1 MKKIFLCAL
10 AAAALTTA
18 CNKAEV
24 IDVVGTPAI
33 QFENAFVGNATRVA
47 EDPSY
52 SGTKELTEL
61 SLYGFMNTPSGVVF
75 NNERLAKD
83 ITNTELD
90 QAWRYANT
98 QYWTPGNAYYF
109 AAVAPLVKNGGDVA
123 LDFSKANEY
132 GAGVISFTQ
141 PAEAGSVD
149 VLYDAKKV
157 ECKEGQTMNPVAFTM
172 SHMLAK
178 VKFSFTN
185 GFGNDNAYV
194 TVKNIRM
201 TAPASGKINVAQVDW
216 WSTNQWV
223 LTGGQTT
230 LEFGDMETAKL
241 ASKGNT
247 ESAKER
253 LTIPTGADQS
263 YNVTFDVEL
272 YYGDQLAYS
281 NTLETV
287 IKGAELKIGR
297 AYNFHATIDAT
308 NIVPGEGDDDKL
320 KPIEFTV
327 SVKDW
332 ENGNGYDGGIIET
345 TSEVLPVSS
354 PEALAAAHTADVEDI
369 KVQLLNDIEVPITSL
384 GNQTPGSGE
393 YKLGGE
399 STKNITVDLN
409 GKKLTI
415 TTTYW
420 TGIGAKNADAL
431 STIKNCTMTSSQP
444 TGTWNSYDVT
454 FANCNYALEDV
465 TFEKAIAFA
474 NAGKNVAIKDV
485 TIKESHDYYAMWISA
500 RGQNV
505 TVDGLTIESAG
516 RGIKIDEQYVD
527 TPAKV
532 TLNVV
537 DATFTT
543 AKKGAIMV
551 KSAAGADINVTAI
564 DITNV
569 AADKTNAVWVDQ
581 DSAAYFDKV
590 VVTGAKCKQE

>member
-33 QFENAFVGNATRVA
+33 QVGDIFVENATKAAV
-47 EDPSY
+47 DPSF
-52 SGTKELTEL
+52 TNNNLKEL
-61 SLYGFMNTPSGVVF
+61 SLYGFMTTTSGVVF

-83 ITNTELD
+83 IQNEELK
-90 QAWRYANT
+90 QAWKYANT
-98 QYWTPGNAYYF
+98 QYWTPGKTYYF
-109 AAVAPLVKNGGDVA
+109 GVVAPLVAENGPVA
-123 LDFSKANEY
+123 VDYSKANEY
-132 GAGVISFTQ
+132 GVGEISFTQ
-141 PAEAGSVD
+141 PTDAGSVD

-157 ECKEGQTMNPVAFTM
+157 ECTAMQMNPVAFQM

-201 TAPASGKINVAQVDW
+201 TAPAAGSINVAQADW

-223 LTGGQTT
+223 LAEGETT

-241 ASKGNT
+241 AVGQNT

-253 LTIPTGADQS
+253 LTIPAAAAQV

-281 NTLETV
+281 STLETV
-287 IKGAELKIGR
+287 IEGAELKIGK
-297 AYNFHATIDAT
+297 AYNFHATIDGS
-308 NIVPGEGDDDKL
+308 NIVPGDEKL
-320 KPIEFTV
+320 TPIEFTV

-332 ENGNGYDGGIIET
+332 EDGNGYDGGTIET

-354 PEALAAAHTADVEDI
+354 PEALAAALTADVEDI

-420 TGIGAKNADAL
+420 SGIGAKNADAL
-431 STIKNCTMTSSQP
+431 ITIKNGTMTSSQP

-474 NAGKNVAIKDV
+474 NAGKNVAIENV

-505 TVDGLTIESAG
+505 TVDGLTVESAG

-537 DATFTT
+537 NATFKT
-543 AKKGAIMV
+543 AKKAAILV
-551 KSAAGADINVTAI
+551 KSAAGADINVKAI
-564 DITNV
+564 NITNV
-569 AADKTNAVWVDQ
+569 AADQTNAVWVDQ

-590 VVTGAKCKQE
+590 VVTGANCIKES

>member
-33 QFENAFVGNATRVA
+33 QFENAFVGNATRAA

-61 SLYGFMNTPSGVVF
+61 SLYGFMNTTSGVVF

-83 ITNTELD
+83 ITNTELT
-90 QAWRYANT
+90 QAWKYANT
-98 QYWTPGNAYYF
+98 QYWTPGNTYYF
-109 AAVAPLVKNGGDVA
+109 AAVAPFVKDGGDVA
-123 LDFSKANEY
+123 LDFSQANEY

-141 PAEAGSVD
+141 PVDAGSVD

-172 SHMLAK
+172 NHMLSK

-185 GFGNDNAYV
+185 GFGNDNAYI
-194 TVKNIRM
+194 TVKNIKM
-201 TAPASGKINVAQVDW
+201 TAPASGYITVAQADW
-216 WSTNQWV
+216 WSTNCWE

-241 ASKGNT
+241 AIKEKT
-247 ESAKER
+247 ESEKER

-327 SVKDW
+327 EVKGW
-332 ENGNGYDGGIIET
+332 EDGKGYDGGIINTGSLSVLEEGYSVAADKVGTLEASSVTSSTVAVAGTFDGAGNTLTITEGTADYVSDGNFKLIALNGENVTVKNMVIDGNNASAEVGGT
-345 TSEVLPVSS
+345 TYGVRNIVIDAAGTYTIDNVKSINATYPLHVRTTAEVELIVKNSTMEGWLSYNAGTTASFENVAFTTGTYGRFRPYGTTTLTNCSFDAGYVIDLSRLAAG
-354 PEALAAAHTADVEDI
+354 EKVTFVNCTYNGVALAAA
-369 KVQLLNDIEVPITSL
+369 
-384 GNQTPGSGE
+384 
-393 YKLGGE
+393 
-399 STKNITVDLN
+399 NIT
-409 GKKLTI
+409 
-415 TTTYW
+415 
-420 TGIGAKNADAL
+420 
-431 STIKNCTMTSSQP
+431 
-444 TGTWNSYDVT
+444 
-454 FANCNYALEDV
+454 
-465 TFEKAIAFA
+465 
-474 NAGKNVAIKDV
+474 
-485 TIKESHDYYAMWISA
+485 
-500 RGQNV
+500 
-505 TVDGLTIESAG
+505 TVDGEKTIAG
-516 RGIKIDEQYVD
+516 TYEIK
-527 TPAKV
+527 
-532 TLNVV
+532 
-537 DATFTT
+537 
-543 AKKGAIMV
+543 
-551 KSAAGADINVTAI
+551 
-564 DITNV
+564 
-569 AADKTNAVWVDQ
+569 
-581 DSAAYFDKV
+581 
-590 VVTGAKCKQE
+590 

>member
-33 QFENAFVGNATRVA
+33 QFENAFVNNATRAA

-61 SLYGFMNTPSGVVF
+61 SLYGFMNTTTGVVF

-83 ITNTELD
+83 ITNAELT
-90 QAWRYANT
+90 QAWRYVNT
-98 QYWTPGNAYYF
+98 QYWTPGNTYYF
-109 AAVAPLVKNGGDVA
+109 AAVAPLVKDGGDVA
-123 LDFSKANEY
+123 LDFSRANEY

-141 PAEAGSVD
+141 PADAGSVD

-157 ECKEGQTMNPVAFTM
+157 ECTDMQMNPVAFEM

-201 TAPASGKINVAQVDW
+201 TAPAAGSINVAQADW

-223 LTGGQTT
+223 LAEGETT

-241 ASKGNT
+241 AAGKNT

-253 LTIPTGADQS
+253 LTIPAAAAQV

-287 IKGAELKIGR
+287 IEGAELKIGK
-297 AYNFHATIDAT
+297 AYNFHATIDGS
-308 NIVPGEGDDDKL
+308 NIVPGEDKL
-320 KPIEFTV
+320 TPIEFTV

-332 ENGNGYDGGIIET
+332 ENGNGYDGGIINTGSLTVLEEGYAVAADNVGT
-345 TSEVLPVSS
+345 LEASSVTSSTVAV
-354 PEALAAAHTADVEDI
+354 AGTFDGA
-369 KVQLLNDIEVPITSL
+369 
-384 GNQTPGSGE
+384 GNT
-393 YKLGGE
+393 
-399 STKNITVDLN
+399 
-409 GKKLTI
+409 LTI
-415 TTTYW
+415 TEGT
-420 TGIGAKNADAL
+420 ADYVSDGNFKLIAL
-431 STIKNCTMTSSQP
+431 N
-444 TGTWNSYDVT
+444 G
-454 FANCNYALEDV
+454 E
-465 TFEKAIAFA
+465 
-474 NAGKNVAIKDV
+474 
-485 TIKESHDYYAMWISA
+485 
-500 RGQNV
+500 NV
-505 TVDGLTIESAG
+505 TVKNMVIDGNNASAEVGGTTYGVRNIVIDAAGTYTIDNVKSINATYPLHVRTTAEVELIVTNSTMEGWLSYNAGTTATFENVAFTTGTYGRFRPYGTTTLTNCSFDAG
-516 RGIKIDEQYVD
+516 YVIDLSRLAAGE
-527 TPAKV
+527 KV
-532 TLNVV
+532 TFVNCTYNGAALTDANITTV
-537 DATFTT
+537 DAPNTMAGTFEI
-543 AKKGAIMV
+543 K
-551 KSAAGADINVTAI
+551 
-564 DITNV
+564 
-569 AADKTNAVWVDQ
+569 
-581 DSAAYFDKV
+581 
-590 VVTGAKCKQE
+590 